1 MHYFFIDFNDRSLL
15 TNTQKKFFFPFFSE
29 ITMKHIEF
37 HKNSGF
43 LGGCS
48 LHQFF
53 IDFNR
58 FWGAQ
63 HPNAG
68 PNTQH
73 SLFPIIIHMTECVR
87 NPFQEWKCLQN
98 HCQRNSKPTYLFRT
112 SFNDNLPKYFLMAI
126 YENIKLSC
134 KRILVL
140 WLDYTGL
147 SGLIP
152 KPERGI
158 SL

>member
-1 MHYFFIDFNDRSLL
+1 MALNFTKIMAFWEPASCIIFSL
-15 TNTQKKFFFPFFSE
+15 TGVCSQTHKKCFFFSE
-29 ITMKHIEF
+29 ISMKYIEF

-43 LGGCS
+43 LGGCF

-87 NPFQEWKCLQN
+87 NPFQDWKCLQN
-98 HCQRNSKPTYLFRT
+98 PCQHNSRPTYLFT
-112 SFNDNLPKYFLMAI
+112 TNFQSQFTKIFSLGNL
-126 YENIKLSC
+126 
-134 KRILVL
+134 
-140 WLDYTGL
+140 
-147 SGLIP
+147 
-152 KPERGI
+152 
-158 SL
+158 